1 MNESSFNP
9 VLYRSNEKDPP
20 LNPSSPNPGQL
31 EKN

>member
-1 MNESSFNP
+1 MNESSFNS
-9 VLYRSNEKDPP
+9 VLYRNNEKDPP